1 MTINFEFIYIDMMKK
16 LKSKRKMSTTN
27 RYAAINACEQYA
39 QKFQKYEDLG
49 ELNVLK
55 NNQVSEKK

>member
-1 MTINFEFIYIDMMKK
+1 
-16 LKSKRKMSTTN
+16 MSTTN

-55 NNQVSEKK
+55 NNQASEKK